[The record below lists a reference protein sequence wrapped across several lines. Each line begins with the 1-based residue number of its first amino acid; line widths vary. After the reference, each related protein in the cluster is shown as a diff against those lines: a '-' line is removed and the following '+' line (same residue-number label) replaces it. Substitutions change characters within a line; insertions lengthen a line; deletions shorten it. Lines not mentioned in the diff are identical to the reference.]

1 MLQNYVSELAYNLNI
16 INLTIDTAGRYLVD
30 VVVVIQ
36 AIVDIGSEVLCH
48 GDRFNVL
55 THKIYG

>member
-1 MLQNYVSELAYNLNI
+1 MSELAYNLNI

-36 AIVDIGSEVLCH
+36 AIVDIDSEVLCR

-55 THKIYG
+55 THKSYG